1 MAILN
6 DEDRVQ
12 IWSNYMAQISGR
24 RESMALTKSDLREA
38 IDAVDDWLDTADA
51 AIYQALPEVAQSS
64 LTAGQVRDLF
74 MLVLSKR
81 HERQV

>member
-6 DEDRVQ
+6 DEDRIQ

-24 RESMALTKSDLREA
+24 REAIALTKTDLREA
-38 IDAVDDWLDTADA
+38 INAVDDWLDTADA
-51 AIYQALPEVAQSS
+51 AIYQALPGAAQTS

-74 MLVLSKR
+74 M
-81 HERQV
+81 